1 MSRDKEIEIAD
12 VAGQITKLMGE
23 LAKTVD
29 DLNDILKGPEVP
41 HE

>member
-1 MSRDKEIEIAD
+1 MSRDKEIAE
-12 VAGQITKLMGE
+12 VAGQITDLLGE
-23 LAKTVD
+23 LAKTVS